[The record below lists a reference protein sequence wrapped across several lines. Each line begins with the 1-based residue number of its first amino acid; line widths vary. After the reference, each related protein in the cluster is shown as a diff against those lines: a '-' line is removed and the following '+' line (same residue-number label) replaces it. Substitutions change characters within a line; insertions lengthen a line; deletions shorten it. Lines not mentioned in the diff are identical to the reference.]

1 MLCVQ
6 LLSQV
11 WIYKDRMLVHRR
23 TGKCLSITVN
33 KLKLIMEVC
42 NSSFERQEWI
52 LQIDDTKKNRR

>member
-11 WIYKDRMLVHRR
+11 WIYKDRMLMHRR
-23 TGKCLSITVN
+23 TRKCLSITVN

-52 LQIDDTKKNRR
+52 LQMDDTKKNRR